1 MADIFPSLA
10 YAELFL
16 TMATIFRWYKFEL
29 FETDVSDIALKHD
42 MFLPF
47 PKLDSKGVR
56 VLVSKVSK
64 S

>member
-1 MADIFPSLA
+1 
-10 YAELFL
+10 
-16 TMATIFRWYKFEL
+16 MATIFRWYKFEL